1 MNANAFYEALKEGG
15 RLAVL
20 AGVAALIAYLTQWL
34 GMQDQTD
41 LIVIVGTLVLRAA
54 DKYVN
59 KNENI
64 NANGI
69 VPF

>member
-1 MNANAFYEALKEGG
+1 MNANAFYEAIKEAG
-15 RLAVL
+15 RLALL
-20 AGVAALIAYLTQWL
+20 AAVSAIIAYLTQWL
-34 GMQDQTD
+34 GMQDQSE
-41 LIVIVGTLVLRAA
+41 LVVVVGTLVLRAV

>member
-1 MNANAFYEALKEGG
+1 MNANAFYEAIKEGA
-15 RLAVL
+15 RLALMAAVS
-20 AGVAALIAYLTQWL
+20 ALIAYLAQWL
-34 GMQDQTD
+34 GMQDQTE

-64 NANGI
+64 KANGI